1 MLTILPTPIGNLKDM
16 SFRGVEALTSA
27 SFIIAENPAHTAKL
41 IALLAKDDPET
52 TSPLVPLLKRRGKVE
67 MVQFAEHN
75 ETKILPKLL
84 ERLEGENAVLVS
96 DAGTPGISDPGFR
109 LVRAC
114 WENGIKVDSLPGPS
128 AVVTALAGSGLP
140 TDKFFFVGFL
150 PKTENKV
157 VQLLTQAKD
166 IEATLVAYD
175 SPERITKTLGFIA
188 KAFPNAQVFVG
199 RELTKLHQTFYRNTA
214 ESLAQTFPS
223 SIKGEIT
230 LCVSFK

>member
-27 SFIIAENPAHTAKL
+27 NFIIAENPAHTAKL
-41 IALLAKDDPET
+41 LQHY
-52 TSPLVPLLKRRGKVE
+52 KVE
-67 MVQFAEHN
+67 KKPVVQFAEHN
-75 ETKILPKLL
+75 ERKILPKLL
-84 ERLEGENAVLVS
+84 ERLEVENAVLVS

-114 WENGIKVDSLPGPS
+114 WENGIEVDSLPGPS

-175 SPERITKTLGFIA
+175 SPERIKKTLEFIA

-199 RELTKLHQTFYRNTA
+199 RELTKLHQSFYRNTA
-214 ESLAQTFPS
+214 TDLAQTFPS